1 MSRSDSLAGVAK
13 RRVGSTPVLSIAPE
27 WTVETQPRFVVSFGQ
42 SRKDGTTEVRDYD
55 PSFMA

>member
-13 RRVGSTPVLSIAPE
+13 RRGGKHSCPFDSPE